1 MKVLTPKEALVA
13 AQAVYDLKLGIVP
26 AQKRFV
32 ASPSLVQDFN
42 IDAAQQFNS
51 KTGAFIKVKSGFGLI
66 VEGKPDGAAKG
77 ELLIAIRGTDLAADW
92 ITDANIGIQT
102 CESNSFVHAGFNRVF
117 KEFKPFLEQYFA
129 EYLVKNNR
137 RPAMVHCVGHSLGGA
152 VAGLTADW
160 VNHNNHGDVKLYTY
174 GSPRIGYNPFAKKLT
189 GSLKSDNI
197 YRVHHEN
204 DFVSLVPLWPFV
216 HVPQPGPSYI
226 IKNSP
231 YNTFAA
237 HKLANYATS
246 IRDRN
251 WEDLASYPY
260 LVNIEAGD
268 SDILRWL
275 KTAGHIGLTMSGL
288 KYLGMA
294 IGYILKAAGV
304 VVELGLILGITVL
317 DLLSYALEKAVK
329 ISKEIAGWV
338 EMLLR
343 KILTMVGIVVKTI
356 NVTVYFI
363 RWVFQLLNNSLRTI
377 VTASLNEAK

>member
-66 VEGKPDGAAKG
+66 VEGKQDGMANG
-77 ELLIAIRGTDLAADW
+77 ELLIAIRGTDLVADW

-102 CESNSFVHAGFNRVF
+102 CESSSFVHAGFNRVF

-129 EYLVKNNR
+129 NYLAKNNR

-160 VNHNNHGDVKLYTY
+160 VSHNNYADVKLYTY

-189 GSLKSDNI
+189 DRLKSNNI
-197 YRVHHEN
+197 YRIHHEN

-246 IRDRN
+246 VRDRS
-251 WEDLASYPY
+251 WEDLASYPT
-260 LVNIEAGD
+260 LVNLEAD
-268 SDILRWL
+268 NEILRWL
-275 KTAGHIGLTMSGL
+275 KTAGHIGLTMTGL
-288 KYLGMA
+288 NYLAKA

-304 VVELGLILGITVL
+304 VIELGLVVGITIL

-329 ISKEIAGWV
+329 VSKEIAGWV
-338 EMLLR
+338 EMLLK
-343 KILTMVGIVVKTI
+343 KILKMVGIVVTTI

-363 RWVFQLLNNSLRTI
+363 RWAFQLLNNCLRTI

>member
-1 MKVLTPKEALVA
+1 
-13 AQAVYDLKLGIVP
+13 
-26 AQKRFV
+26 
-32 ASPSLVQDFN
+32 
-42 IDAAQQFNS
+42 
-51 KTGAFIKVKSGFGLI
+51 
-66 VEGKPDGAAKG
+66 
-77 ELLIAIRGTDLAADW
+77 
-92 ITDANIGIQT
+92 
-102 CESNSFVHAGFNRVF
+102 
-117 KEFKPFLEQYFA
+117 
-129 EYLVKNNR
+129 
-137 RPAMVHCVGHSLGGA
+137 
-152 VAGLTADW
+152 
-160 VNHNNHGDVKLYTY
+160 
-174 GSPRIGYNPFAKKLT
+174 
-189 GSLKSDNI
+189 
-197 YRVHHEN
+197 
-204 DFVSLVPLWPFV
+204 
-216 HVPQPGPSYI
+216 
-226 IKNSP
+226 
-231 YNTFAA
+231 
-237 HKLANYATS
+237 
-246 IRDRN
+246 
-251 WEDLASYPY
+251 
-260 LVNIEAGD
+260 LVNLEAGD

>member
-1 MKVLTPKEALVA
+1 MKVLTPKEVLVA

-32 ASPSLVQDFN
+32 ASPTLVQDFN

-66 VEGKPDGAAKG
+66 VEGKQDGMANG
-77 ELLIAIRGTDLAADW
+77 ELLIAIRGTDLPADW

-102 CESNSFVHAGFNRVF
+102 CESSSFVHAGFNRVF

-129 EYLVKNNR
+129 NYIAKNNR

-160 VNHNNHGDVKLYTY
+160 VHHNSHGDVKLYTY

-189 GSLKSDNI
+189 ENLQPNNI
-197 YRVHHEN
+197 YRIHHEN

-246 IRDRN
+246 IRDRS
-251 WEDLASYPY
+251 WEDLVSYPT
-260 LVNIEAGD
+260 LVNLEAD
-268 SDILRWL
+268 SNILRWL
-275 KTAGHIGLTMSGL
+275 KTAGHMGLTMSGL
-288 KYLGMA
+288 NYLGKA
-294 IGYILKAAGV
+294 IGYILKAAGIV
-304 VVELGLILGITVL
+304 IELGLIVGATFL

-329 ISKEIAGWV
+329 ISKEIASWI
-338 EMLLR
+338 EMLLK
-343 KILTMVGIVVKTI
+343 KILTMVGVVVKTI
-356 NVTVYFI
+356 NITVYFI
-363 RWVFQLLNNSLRTI
+363 RWVFQLLNNCLRTI